1 MSTGKTIGALIVVA
15 AVAAVAITPT
25 TTQAQGR
32 RTVIVAANNGH
43 SNNCYVAPAYV
54 APTYAAPAY
63 VAPVYK
69 EYIPVAVP
77 TAYPVVAVPVYSYVN
92 APGFSF
98 GSVMQGQQQAVVTD
112 NEKVADLVVEK
123 LKRQGLIGPNQGI
136 ISPPDNGGPPAIK
149 PNQAVAPSVAPTV
162 APKVDTTG
170 FAAKAE
176 ALIGTKCASCHSG
189 TAKAGAGLAFFDETK
204 KLVKM
209 GAEDRIQIYDSIYE
223 GRMPKNGTPFTDQ
236 EVEWVRVWM
245 RQK

>member
-1 MSTGKTIGALIVVA
+1 MSMGRMIVVVAVIAAVVVA
-15 AVAAVAITPT
+15 AVPT
-25 TTQAQGR
+25 TTAQAQHR
-32 RTVIVAANNGH
+32 RTVIVANNGH
-43 SNNCYVAPAYV
+43 SNYCYPAPAYIAPV
-54 APTYAAPAY
+54 AQNY

-69 EYIPVAVP
+69 EYVPVAVP

-98 GSVMQGQQQAVVTD
+98 GSVMQGHQQAAVTD

-123 LKRQGLIGPNQGI
+123 LKRQGLIGPGQGI
-136 ISPPDNGGPPAIK
+136 ISPPDNGGPPAVK
-149 PNQAVAPSVAPTV
+149 PNQAVAPSVV
-162 APKVDTTG
+162 PKVDTTG

-189 TAKAGAGLAFFDETK
+189 AAKAGAGLAFFDEAK

>member
-1 MSTGKTIGALIVVA
+1 MNIGKMVGAMAVIA
-15 AVAAVAITPT
+15 AVVAVAIIPT
-25 TTQAQGR
+25 TTAQAQGR
-32 RTVIVAANNGH
+32 RTVIVTNNGH
-43 SNNCYVAPAYV
+43 SNYCYPAPAYV
-54 APTYAAPAY
+54 APAYAAPAY

-69 EYIPVAVP
+69 EYIPIAVP

-98 GSVMQGQQQAVVTD
+98 GSVMQGQQQAVATD

-136 ISPPDNGGPPAIK
+136 VSPPDNGGPPAVK
-149 PNQAVAPSVAPTV
+149 PNQAVAPSVI
-162 APKVDTTG
+162 PKVDTTG

-176 ALIGTKCASCHSG
+176 ALIGAKCASCHSG
-189 TAKAGAGLAFFDETK
+189 TAKAGAGIVFFDEAK